1 MTAPAIPPSVAI
13 GLWYRLR
20 RMPEPDRVLR
30 FSNEIQRTLQTGA
43 VPEPDRAELS
53 CLEIPTLAHGALR
66 RAGFTFI
73 DEVEG
78 LREEELCRIP
88 RIGPVCAA
96 LIRQA
101 VALWRQQRVPAVAP
115 QQVFSPADVM
125 DVCDAPLLEKQ
136 LAGLE
141 ATFNVWTEDRERLA
155 AVLMHAADLADVC
168 GSAHL
173 RALATALIELPA
185 LPQEAL

>member
-1 MTAPAIPPSVAI
+1 MA
-13 GLWYRLR
+13 R
-20 RMPEPDRVLR
+20 
-30 FSNEIQRTLQTGA
+30 
-43 VPEPDRAELS
+43 
-53 CLEIPTLAHGALR
+53 GALR

-78 LREEELCRIP
+78 LSEQELCRIP
-88 RIGPVCAA
+88 RIGPFCAA
-96 LIRQA
+96 LIRQG
-101 VALWRQQRVPAVAP
+101 VTLWHQQRGPAAAP
-115 QQVFSPADVM
+115 QQTFNPSEVM
-125 DVCDAPLLEKQ
+125 DVCETPLLEKQ
-136 LAGLE
+136 LAGLA
-141 ATFNVWTEDRERLA
+141 ATFYVWTEDRERLA

>member
-13 GLWYRLR
+13 GLWFRLR

-53 CLEIPTLAHGALR
+53 CLEIPTL
-66 RAGFTFI
+66 
-73 DEVEG
+73 
-78 LREEELCRIP
+78 
-88 RIGPVCAA
+88 
-96 LIRQA
+96 
-101 VALWRQQRVPAVAP
+101 ALWRQQRVPAVAP